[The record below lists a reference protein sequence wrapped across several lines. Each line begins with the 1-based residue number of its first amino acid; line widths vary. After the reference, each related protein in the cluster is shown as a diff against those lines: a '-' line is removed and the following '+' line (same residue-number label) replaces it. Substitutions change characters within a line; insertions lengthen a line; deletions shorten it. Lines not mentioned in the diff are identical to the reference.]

1 MSQQEN
7 NRASISRVK
16 SLVDQGLWFP
26 DSEYS
31 VNDDNEKVKLSDITS
46 YLLTRARRSSAALN
60 ELQSPNLQDKC
71 RGAMIGAAVGD
82 ALGTTIEF
90 TTPGSFEPV
99 TDITGGGPFHLLAGE
114 WTDDSSMMLCLAHS
128 ILRTQRF
135 TLTDQIELYL
145 KWRNEGAFSVTATCF
160 DIGNTVSQALNN
172 YVDDGNPEAGP
183 TDRFSAGNGSLMRL
197 APVPIFYNRD
207 FAAAVEQ
214 SGLSSKTTHGAE
226 EAVDACR
233 YFGGLIWGALNG
245 ASKEELLSGLYDP
258 LGGYWQANPLCD
270 SIRDLTTSQQYKT
283 KSASEVRGSGY
294 VMHSLEAV
302 LWAFSTT
309 DNFAEG
315 LLKAVNLGED
325 ADTTG
330 CIYGQLA
337 GAYYGEPRIPYR
349 WINKISHRE
358 TFYLFADDLVM
369 TG

>member
-7 NRASISRVK
+7 NRASLSRIQN
-16 SLVDQGLWFP
+16 LVDQGLWFP
-26 DSEYS
+26 DSEYAA
-31 VNDDNEKVKLSDITS
+31 NDDNEKVKIAHITS
-46 YLLTRARRSSAALN
+46 YLLTRARQSSVARSDLRGLS
-60 ELQSPNLQDKC
+60 LQDRC

-99 TDITGGGPFHLLAGE
+99 TDITGGGPFQLQAGE

-128 ILRTQRF
+128 LLRTRKF

-145 KWRNEGAFSVTATCF
+145 KWRNEGAYSVTATCF
-160 DIGNTVSQALNN
+160 DIGCTVSEALDS
-172 YVDDGNPEAGP
+172 YVVDGNPEAGP
-183 TDRFSAGNGSLMRL
+183 TGKFSAGNGSLMRL
-197 APVPIFYNRD
+197 APVPIFYHRD
-207 FAAAVEQ
+207 FAATVEH

-245 ASKEELLSGLYDP
+245 APKEELLNGLYDP
-258 LGGYWQANPLCD
+258 LGGYWQANPLCG
-270 SIRDLTTSQQYKT
+270 SIRDLATSQKYKT
-283 KSASEVRGSGY
+283 KSNSEVRGSGY

-309 DNFAEG
+309 DNFADG

-337 GAYYGEPRIPYR
+337 GAFYGEPMVPHH
-349 WINKISHRE
+349 WVNKSATKRLS
-358 TFYLFADDLVM
+358 TCSLM
-369 TG
+369 T